1 MKKFIS
7 ILLLLALLLTG
18 CAAQEPATETTATE
32 TTVPETTE
40 RTETTV
46 PETTE
51 ETVPETTEE
60 TIPEPQV
67 TEVESL
73 LEKLPAILAFFS
85 RGDQVEVVGEYDE
98 AYLVVKLEEGWGLVE
113 KSLLRMEGI
122 EAPKTWTGYA
132 RYGSSVYGDLYLSGE
147 PLRKP
152 AVNTKLEVLEDLG
165 WCYLVQLEEGTGFIS
180 KDQLSSYPIT
190 GGSGNGTGA
199 DGGDISMGVPGGV
212 DRLSTFVP
220 QEGEVSGKATVLADG
235 TRALLGW
242 FNRGDRI
249 PLAEDGFAEPVDGYR
264 AIYVNSLFAYV
275 PEIGFPEAMEPWT
288 GFARWGAKLC
298 GDLYLLDTDP
308 DALNT
313 NAQLTVLQELEAC
326 YLVEFDGKLGYVRKD
341 MVSTTRSSGG
351 SGNSGGEW
359 SPPVL

>member
-18 CAAQEPATETTATE
+18 CAAQEPASETTVTETTAPETTE
-32 TTVPETTE
+32 TTVPETSGE
-40 RTETTV
+40 TV

-51 ETVPETTEE
+51 ETV
-60 TIPEPQV
+60 PEPQV

-85 RGDQVEVVGEYDE
+85 RGDRVEVVGEYDE

-113 KSLLRMEGI
+113 KSLLRMEGD
-122 EAPKTWTGYA
+122 EPFEPRTYYA
-132 RYGSSVYGDLYLSGE
+132 RYDSSVYGDLYLTGE
-147 PLRKP
+147 PLQKP
-152 AVNTKLEVLEDLG
+152 AMNTRLEVLEDLG

-190 GGSGNGTGA
+190 GGSGGGTGA
-199 DGGDISMGVPGGV
+199 DGGDISMGVPGGA
-212 DRLSTFVP
+212 DLLSTFVP
-220 QEGEVSGKATVLADG
+220 QEGETVGEATVLADG

-242 FNRGDRI
+242 FNRGDMI

-264 AIYVNSLFAYV
+264 TIYVNSLFAYV

-288 GFARWGAKLC
+288 GYARWGAKLC

-326 YLVEFDGKLGYVRKD
+326 YLVEFEGKLGYVPKD
-341 MVSTTRSSGG
+341 MVSATRSSGG
-351 SGNSGGEW
+351 GGGNGGGEW